1 MTKSPKVSSRKA
13 RTATPKPTSKRTRKN
28 KTAPKVVAEKVRGAY
43 RATARKVSA
52 EGVRDVWNTALLEQ
66 FPGTQVPN
74 TFRVLAERNVAHTRE
89 LYEGSKNTLQ
99 AVLESWQ
106 KSFGAAGQGAAA
118 LNRRLIDLADRNINT
133 GFELATG
140 LAGAR
145 NLAEVMELQAA
156 YWSKLLG
163 KFRTHQAARTLS
175 RVRAEIGNISGGDPR
190 DSQQGSSG
198 SPSESPK
205 CWGK

>member
-13 RTATPKPTSKRTRKN
+13 RTATRKPTSKPTRKN
-28 KTAPKVVAEKVRGAY
+28 KTAPKVVAEKVRSAY

-52 EGVRDVWNTALLEQ
+52 EAVRDTRNTALLEQ

-74 TFRVLAERNVAHTRE
+74 TVRVLAERNVAQTRE
-89 LYEGSKNTLQ
+89 LYEGI
-99 AVLESWQ
+99 LESWQ

-118 LNRRLIDLADRNINT
+118 LNRGFIDLTERNMNT
-133 GFELATG
+133 GFDLAMG

-145 NLAEVMELQAA
+145 NLAEVMELQTT

-163 KFRTHQAARTLS
+163 EFRTHQAASSKARVSS
-175 RVRAEIGNISGGDPR
+175 RNR
-190 DSQQGSSG
+190 
-198 SPSESPK
+198 
-205 CWGK
+205 

>member
-1 MTKSPKVSSRKA
+1 MTKSPKVSRKA
-13 RTATPKPTSKRTRKN
+13 RTATRKPTSKPTRKN
-28 KTAPKVVAEKVRGAY
+28 KTAPKVVAEKLRGAY

-52 EGVRDVWNTALLEQ
+52 EAVRDTRNNALLEQ

-74 TFRVLAERNVAHTRE
+74 TVRVLAERNVAQTRE
-89 LYEGSKNTLQ
+89 LYEGSENTLQ

-118 LNRRLIDLADRNINT
+118 LNRRFIDLTERNMNT
-133 GFELATG
+133 SFDLAMG

-156 YWSKLLG
+156 YWNKLLG
-163 KFRTHQAARTLS
+163 EFRTPQAASSKARVSS
-175 RVRAEIGNISGGDPR
+175 RNR
-190 DSQQGSSG
+190 
-198 SPSESPK
+198 
-205 CWGK
+205 